1 MIVFVYDDIQKED
14 WLVYAGLLAMHIN
27 FNVSKGNFFLS
38 ICTCRWKMFLSGKT
52 NQHYLIHDTILVFE
66 GCGDLQDHWCKA
78 DTTVDNTASINL
90 PRLLIEN

>member
-1 MIVFVYDDIQKED
+1 
-14 WLVYAGLLAMHIN
+14 
-27 FNVSKGNFFLS
+27 
-38 ICTCRWKMFLSGKT
+38 MFLSGKT